1 MAIRLNCASG
11 TDLRPAE
18 DGWVNMD
25 VVKRWPTNARDCDLV
40 WDARTDKIPYGDS
53 TVDEICAGYLLT
65 HVSYRHHAPL
75 VREMHRVLKPGGK
88 LVVDEV
94 DMATACRRWLSNP
107 RDLDAIHILHGE
119 VGTTH
124 GEQFEEYDAHR
135 SALTTSTLYDLLTK
149 AGFRGVTRVQTHAPV
164 VWYALTVTCTK

>member
-1 MAIRLNCASG
+1 MKLNLASG
-11 TDLRPAE
+11 TDLRPPPWQNW
-18 DGWVNMD
+18 DI
-25 VVKRWPTNARDCDLV
+25 VKRWPTNARDADRV
-40 WDARTDKIPYGDS
+40 WDARTDRIDLPDAS
-53 TVDEICAGYLLT
+53 VDEICAGYLLT

-75 VREMHRVLKPGGK
+75 VAEMHRVLKPGGK

-94 DMATACRRWLSNP
+94 DMATACRRWLANP

-135 SALTTSTLYDLLTK
+135 SALTFGTLNELLTK
-149 AGFRGVTRVQTHAPV
+149 AGFRGVTRVQRHASV

>member
-1 MAIRLNCASG
+1 MSELRLNLASG
-11 TDLRPAE
+11 SDNRVGN
-18 DGWVNMD
+18 GWVNLD
-25 VVKRWPTNARDCDLV
+25 IVEKWPNCERKADLI
-40 WDARTDKIPYGDS
+40 WDARTDKIPFGDND
-53 TVDEICAGYLLT
+53 VDEICAGYLLT

-94 DMATACRRWLSNP
+94 DMATACRRWLANP
-107 RDLDAIHILHGE
+107 RDLDAVHILHGE

-135 SALTTSTLYDLLTK
+135 SALTFSTLNELLTK
-149 AGFRGVTRVQTHAPV
+149 AEFKRVNRIQIHAAV
-164 VWYALTVTCTK
+164 VWYALSIEAFK

>member
-1 MAIRLNCASG
+1 MTPLRINLASG
-11 TDLRPAE
+11 SDSRP
-18 DGWVNMD
+18 DWVNLD
-25 VVKRWPTNARDCDLV
+25 IVKQWPNSPRPCDIL
-40 WDARTDKIPYGDS
+40 WDARTDKIPYGDA

-75 VREMHRVLKPGGK
+75 VAEMFRVLKPDGK

-94 DMATACRRWLSNP
+94 DMATACRRWLANP

-124 GEQFEEYDAHR
+124 GSELEEYDAHR
-135 SALTTSTLYDLLTK
+135 SALTFSTLNELLTK
-149 AGFRGVTRVQTHAPV
+149 AGFREVERFQLHQST
-164 VWYALTVTCTK
+164 VWYALSVRCVK